1 MKKILTLLAVCATL
15 CSCATDWGALETVY
29 YPING
34 IYTKLDISNAFQVTV
49 SGSET
54 ATDSGAL
61 TAINPV
67 ASVTV
72 GEKAHQ
78 YVQVEVIDGTLYI
91 GMKKWNYSAPEKG
104 VVVLPANTTLSLN
117 ELRVSS
123 ASSFQ
128 GTLSGDEVSMKLS
141 GASRF
146 EGPVHA
152 DNTDIELSGASDA
165 ALNGYSMEELKIH
178 LSGASHFD
186 GNRFPCTHIK
196 VKLSG
201 ASYADVT
208 CCESL
213 EADVSG
219 GSRLTYGTPSDEC
232 SPKID
237 CECSGGSTV
246 QKR

>member
-1 MKKILTLLAVCATL
+1 MKKIFSVLAVCAML
-15 CSCATDWGALETVY
+15 CSCTTDWGALETVY

-34 IYTKLDISNAFQVTV
+34 TYTKLDISNAFQVTV

-54 ATDSGAL
+54 ATDSVAL
-61 TAINPV
+61 DAINPV

-117 ELRVSS
+117 ELRASG

-128 GTLSGDEVSMKLS
+128 GSLLGDEVSMRLS

-146 EGPVHA
+146 DGTMRA
-152 DNTDIELSGASDA
+152 DNVDLEISGASYA
-165 ALNGYSMEELKIH
+165 AINGFCMEELKIDI
-178 LSGASHFD
+178 SGASMLD
-186 GNRFPCTHIK
+186 GDRFPCTKISGGI
-196 VKLSG
+196 SG
-201 ASYADVT
+201 ASRANVI

-213 EADVSG
+213 KVNVSG
-219 GSRLTYGTPSDEC
+219 ASELTYGTPSDEC
-232 SPKID
+232 SPVVD
-237 CECSGGSTV
+237 CECTGSSTV
-246 QKR
+246 VKK